1 MWVCQLFALLNPSLF
16 GSLVNLATL
25 KAKVSINNMVEVSLR
40 NLVMVILTCYFVF
53 IIYESNTKWSKENI
67 GTMFRTVNVKT
78 VQYPPITVC
87 TYRNRHWNDSTGSW
101 ETFEIDHIPFMN
113 EFPERARSDLLLSV
127 EHSMIING

>member
-1 MWVCQLFALLNPSLF
+1 M
-16 GSLVNLATL
+16 
-25 KAKVSINNMVEVSLR
+25 KAKVSINNMEEVSLK

-53 IIYESNTKWSKENI
+53 IIYESNTKWSRENI

-87 TYRNRHWNDSTGSW
+87 TYRNRHRNDSTGSW

-127 EHSMIING
+127 KHSMLING